1 MRILAA
7 LAVIAISLL
16 SVGCQQ
22 GGILLQSAQQGE
34 WSNFKNTNHQ
44 VSNDAKAA
52 PAEKP
57 AAEK

>member
-16 SVGCQQ
+16 SVGCEP
-22 GGILLQSAQQGE
+22 GGILLQGAQQGE
-34 WSNFKNTNHQ
+34 WSNFHNTNHQ
-44 VSNDAKAA
+44 VSADAKAS
-52 PAEKP
+52 PDNP